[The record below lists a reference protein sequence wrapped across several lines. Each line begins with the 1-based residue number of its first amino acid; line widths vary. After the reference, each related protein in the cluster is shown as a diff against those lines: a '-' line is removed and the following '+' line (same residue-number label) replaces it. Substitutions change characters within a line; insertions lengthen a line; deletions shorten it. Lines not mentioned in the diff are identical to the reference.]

1 MAYDV
6 GDMPV
11 LTFYTYDNAT
21 GQTLTDA
28 TAVVITLTLPDG
40 TTQTP
45 TVTHAGTGTYT
56 IQPTLAQAGSYT
68 ILINATGA
76 TAGGAYTDGL
86 YVEPAT
92 WAGIVSLG
100 EAKSYLGITS
110 STNDEKLRSLII
122 AISDAAEWY
131 AGQVFR
137 PRTVTKKFSPGFQ
150 GWETILLENDAT
162 SIVTVTENGVTLT
175 VDTQYSLD
183 EAGVLWRKSS
193 AYATRSWISGHDN
206 VVVTYVRGSSTI
218 PAALRLAV
226 LDYLRDEY
234 QTQRGPGQGGVAP
247 GGANSD
253 GYQPETNVL
262 PPRIRTI
269 LDNLALGGMG

>member
-6 GDMPV
+6 GDAPV
-11 LTFYTYDNAT
+11 LTYYTYDNAT

-28 TAVVITLTLPDG
+28 TTVVVTLTLPDG

-45 TVTHAGTGTYT
+45 TVTHAGTGVYT
-56 IQPTLAQAGSYT
+56 IQPTLSQSGAYT
-68 ILINATGA
+68 ISVAATGA
-76 TAGGAYTDGL
+76 TAGGVYTDGL
-86 YVEPAT
+86 YVESAT

-100 EAKSYLGITS
+100 DAKTFLGLT
-110 STNDEKLRSLII
+110 TGAYDEKLRSLII
-122 AISDAAEWY
+122 AVSDAAETY
-131 AGQVFR
+131 AGMVFR
-137 PRTVTKKFSPGFQ
+137 ARTVTRKFSPGFQ
-150 GWETILLENDAT
+150 GWETILLDADA
-162 SIVTVTENGVTLT
+162 SAIISVTENGVTLT

-206 VVVTYVRGSSTI
+206 VVVTYTRGSNQV
-218 PAALRLAV
+218 PPALRLAV
-226 LDYLRDEY
+226 MDYLRDEY

-253 GYQPETNVL
+253 GYQAETAVL
-262 PPRIRTI
+262 PPRIRVI
-269 LDNLALGGMG
+269 LDNLGIGGMG